1 MKTPK
6 ELSKIY
12 NRLPKDKTELAKVEL
27 GIVDDLGKAMSKLE
41 KTANDE
47 KEYQKLAKENN
58 SEVTD
63 LIKIIKKAET
73 SRNKLMDRGEKIEK
87 QSDEIYDEVNKILEK
102 ATKAAKELGVKPE
115 SIANFKKAEGL
126 LGKILTV
133 NPQRDFIDN
142 IYF

>member
-58 SEVTD
+58 SEVKD

-87 QSDEIYDEVNKILEK
+87 QSDEIFDEVNNILEK

>member
-58 SEVTD
+58 SEVKD

-87 QSDEIYDEVNKILEK
+87 QSDEIYDEVNNILEK

-126 LGKILTV
+126 LDKILTV

>member
-58 SEVTD
+58 SEVKD

-87 QSDEIYDEVNKILEK
+87 QSDEIYDEVNNILEK

>member
-58 SEVTD
+58 SEVKD

-87 QSDEIYDEVNKILEK
+87 QSDEIFDE
-102 ATKAAKELGVKPE
+102 
-115 SIANFKKAEGL
+115 L

-133 NPQRDFIDN
+133 NQQRDFIDN

>member
-58 SEVTD
+58 SEVKD

-87 QSDEIYDEVNKILEK
+87 QSDEIYDEVNNILEK

-126 LGKILTV
+126 LAKILTV